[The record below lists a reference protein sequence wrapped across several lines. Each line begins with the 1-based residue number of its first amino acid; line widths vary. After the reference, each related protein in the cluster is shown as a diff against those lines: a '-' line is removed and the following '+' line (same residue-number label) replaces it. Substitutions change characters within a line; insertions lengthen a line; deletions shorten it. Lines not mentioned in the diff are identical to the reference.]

1 MTPYKNTFN
10 LWHKNIQPDERYKNI
25 SELYYSLT
33 APKDDMVRVN
43 LTTSNMR
50 KYFFIGAEVVDQD
63 KDGYVTILCQGEL
76 FVSEEP
82 LPQNFA
88 QMYRAEEYWWRLE

>member
-1 MTPYKNTFN
+1 
-10 LWHKNIQPDERYKNI
+10 
-25 SELYYSLT
+25 
-33 APKDDMVRVN
+33 MVRVN

-63 KDGYVTILCQGEL
+63 EDGYVTILCQGEL
-76 FVSEEP
+76 FISENP